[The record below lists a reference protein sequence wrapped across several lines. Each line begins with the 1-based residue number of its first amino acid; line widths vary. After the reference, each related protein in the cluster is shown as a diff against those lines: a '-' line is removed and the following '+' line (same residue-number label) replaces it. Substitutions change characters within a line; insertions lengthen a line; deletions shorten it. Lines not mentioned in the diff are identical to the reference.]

1 MRAVRLVHVSESSC
15 AWHFQSCGDSALQ
28 SSPFAIQY
36 RFLRIHFSSHSR
48 LLYPHLL
55 GTTINIQ
62 FEFSIR
68 ENERI
73 WLLPKNYPRLSCIE
87 PGKQYQR
94 HKTMAILFNC
104 NLQME
109 LKFIRRTFSPA
120 QCPYCVSGCG
130 RSDKIHD
137 YRKWKHINNAFIT
150 SNILNIFL
158 ITPPTRSKKHQQFF
172 CHLRSLT
179 IRISNE

>member
-1 MRAVRLVHVSESSC
+1 MRAVRLCMCLKHLVL
-15 AWHFQSCGDSALQ
+15 G
-28 SSPFAIQY
+28 I
-36 RFLRIHFSSHSR
+36 SSHVATLHFNHLHLQFNIAIYASIF
-48 LLYPHLL
+48 LLIPGFSYPHLL

-62 FEFSIR
+62 FEFEFSIR

-137 YRKWKHINNAFIT
+137 YRK
-150 SNILNIFL
+150 
-158 ITPPTRSKKHQQFF
+158 
-172 CHLRSLT
+172 
-179 IRISNE
+179 